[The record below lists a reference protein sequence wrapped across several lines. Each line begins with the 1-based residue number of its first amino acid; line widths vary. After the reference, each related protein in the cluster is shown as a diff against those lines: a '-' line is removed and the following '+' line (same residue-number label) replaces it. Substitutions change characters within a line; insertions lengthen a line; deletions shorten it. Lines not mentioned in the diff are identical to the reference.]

1 MGSTERLSMLPVH
14 PVPELGTERYVLR
27 VDGLVDVPLALG
39 LDELRGMPQVSLRDD
54 FACLEGWVVP
64 ELDWRGV
71 RLGAVLE
78 LARVQR
84 GANWVQASFGEFS
97 IPLPVER
104 AADSLLALTLNGEP
118 LAVEHGAPVRL
129 LVPGG
134 ECFTSV
140 KWLDHL
146 EVRAEPALNRAKEIA
161 LKRIGRGSD
170 FRF

>member
-1 MGSTERLSMLPVH
+1 MSSIQRLFSLPVH
-14 PVPELGTERYVLR
+14 PVPGRETERYALR
-27 VDGLVDVPLALG
+27 VDGLVKAPLVLELDDLLAL
-39 LDELRGMPQVSLRDD
+39 PQVSLRDD

-71 RLGAVLE
+71 RLGTVLN
-78 LARVQR
+78 LA
-84 GANWVQASFGEFS
+84 GPLPGTAWVQASFGEFS
-97 IPLPVER
+97 IPLSIER

-118 LAVEHGAPVRL
+118 LPVEHGAPVRL

-146 EVRAEPALNRAKEIA
+146 ELRAEPAPNRAKEIA
-161 LKRIGRGSD
+161 LKRIGR
-170 FRF
+170 